1 MQFTKGLGS
10 EDINTFTVCLRFNI
24 EFLRPE
30 LTEIFSY
37 STFIHDNSLESYL
50 WLDSHGELSLGFC
63 KYWGYA
69 SNGITKLC
77 STKILKSV
85 RLLHDH
91 WHHTCWLV
99 NIDGVGSDQIEISK
113 KLFLNGKV
121 VEQGDIMLNS

>member
-1 MQFTKGLGS
+1 MKKFLIFLLLGIHVAEIALDGQYNVKENMQFTMGLGS

-63 KYWGYA
+63 
-69 SNGITKLC
+69 
-77 STKILKSV
+77 
-85 RLLHDH
+85 
-91 WHHTCWLV
+91 
-99 NIDGVGSDQIEISK
+99 
-113 KLFLNGKV
+113 
-121 VEQGDIMLNS
+121 